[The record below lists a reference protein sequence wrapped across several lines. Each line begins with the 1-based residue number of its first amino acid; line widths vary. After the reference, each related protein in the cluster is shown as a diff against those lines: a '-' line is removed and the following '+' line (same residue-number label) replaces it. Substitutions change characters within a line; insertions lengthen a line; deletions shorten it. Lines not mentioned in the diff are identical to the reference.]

1 MRWSQ
6 MEEQGEKAHP
16 NHNWKHTAFGK
27 QARWAEHMLMYMGEW
42 KMLTVEELKVY
53 YGFVIMKEMIKW
65 IEMSTA
71 SKAAHTK

>member
-1 MRWSQ
+1 MSRTYADVY
-6 MEEQGEKAHP
+6 G
-16 NHNWKHTAFGK
+16 G
-27 QARWAEHMLMYMGEW
+27 
-42 KMLTVEELKVY
+42 VENVDGGRLKVY

>member
-1 MRWSQ
+1 
-6 MEEQGEKAHP
+6 
-16 NHNWKHTAFGK
+16 
-27 QARWAEHMLMYMGEW
+27 MLMYMGEW